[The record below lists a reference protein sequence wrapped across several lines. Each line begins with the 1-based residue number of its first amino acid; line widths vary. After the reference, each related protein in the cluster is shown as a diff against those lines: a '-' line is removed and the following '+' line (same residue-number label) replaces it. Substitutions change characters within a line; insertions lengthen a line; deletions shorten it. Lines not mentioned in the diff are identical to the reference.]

1 VIYIANETI
10 ESNARI
16 SHYLVNV
23 RMVISKSTWYYGEM
37 TPMRISKAQ
46 ETLRENSEHILFTPN
61 HTFTDMQLISSEKVY
76 SSRHSIPRQG
86 KPPLL
91 SKVES
96 LNLIVEMSMDSL
108 NNFLKGFRY
117 CRRKPL
123 FRDCDRKLPFE
134 L

>member
-61 HTFTDMQLISSEKVY
+61 HTSTDMQLISSEKVY